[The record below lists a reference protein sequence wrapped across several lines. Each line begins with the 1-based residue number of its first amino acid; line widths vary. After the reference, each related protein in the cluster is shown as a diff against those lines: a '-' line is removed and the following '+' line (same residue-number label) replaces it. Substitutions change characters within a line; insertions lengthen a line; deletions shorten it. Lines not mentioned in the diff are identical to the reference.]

1 MEFRDAV
8 SARRSEYMLDSQ
20 GVDVDAVVSVL
31 RGIAGKVPSSFNAQS
46 ARMFV
51 LAGEDHRRFWGI
63 VEDVL
68 TERSRDPE
76 RFRGIVE
83 DVLTERSRD
92 PERFRGT
99 QAKLAGFSVAA
110 GTILFYEVDAK
121 TEELMEEHPS
131 YRDLFPQWAEHG
143 NAMMQ
148 FAFWTAIADMGLG
161 ANIQHYNPIVDARVA
176 EEFGI
181 PDGYRLIAQMVFG
194 RVVTP
199 AGPKDKLTG
208 EDLVAVAR
216 VNNNKPK
223 DM

>member
-8 SARRSEYMLDSQ
+8 AARRSAYSLDDGIGAVGASE
-20 GVDVDAVVSVL
+20 GSVIDAL
-31 RGIAGKVPSSFNAQS
+31 RKVIPLVPSAFNMRS
-46 ARMFV
+46 VRTVV
-51 LAGEDHRRFWGI
+51 LFGDDHRRLWREVGGI
-63 VEDVL
+63 LRARMEGRDFSA
-68 TERSRDPE
+68 TE
-76 RFRGIVE
+76 
-83 DVLTERSRD
+83 
-92 PERFRGT
+92 
-99 QAKLAGFSVAA
+99 AKMASFSSAA
-110 GTILFYEVDAK
+110 GTILFYEVDTK

>member
-68 TERSRDPE
+68 R
-76 RFRGIVE
+76 
-83 DVLTERSRD
+83 ERSRD

-99 QAKLAGFSVAA
+99 QAKLAGFSAAA
-110 GTILFYEVDAK
+110 GTILFYEVDTK

-148 FAFWTAIADMGLG
+148 FAFWTAIADMELG

>member
-8 SARRSEYMLDSQ
+8 LARRSEYSLDAR
-20 GVDVDAVVSVL
+20 DVDTDAVIA
-31 RGIAGKVPSSFNAQS
+31 RIKGIAGSVPSAFNAQS
-46 ARMFV
+46 ARV
-51 LAGEDHRRFWGI
+51 LFLVGEDHSRFWAM

-68 TERSRDPE
+68 RERSRDPE
-76 RFRGIVE
+76 RFK
-83 DVLTERSRD
+83 
-92 PERFRGT
+92 GT
-99 QAKLAGFSVAA
+99 QAKLAGFRAAA
-110 GTILFYEVDAK
+110 GTILFYEVDSK
-121 TEELMEEHPS
+121 TRELMEAHPS

-199 AGPKDKLTG
+199 AGPKDKLSG

>member
-68 TERSRDPE
+68 R
-76 RFRGIVE
+76 
-83 DVLTERSRD
+83 ERSRD

-99 QAKLAGFSVAA
+99 QAKLAGFSAAA
-110 GTILFYEVDAK
+110 GTILFYEVDTK

>member
-68 TERSRDPE
+68 RERSK
-76 RFRGIVE
+76 
-83 DVLTERSRD
+83 D

-99 QAKLAGFSVAA
+99 QAKLAGFSAAA
-110 GTILFYEVDAK
+110 GTILFYEVDTK

-161 ANIQHYNPIVDARVA
+161 ANIQHYNPIVDARVT

>member
-51 LAGEDHRRFWGI
+51 LAGEDHRRFWGL

-68 TERSRDPE
+68 RERSK
-76 RFRGIVE
+76 
-83 DVLTERSRD
+83 D

-99 QAKLAGFSVAA
+99 QAKLAGFSAAA
-110 GTILFYEVDAK
+110 GTILFYEVDTK

-223 DM
+223 EM